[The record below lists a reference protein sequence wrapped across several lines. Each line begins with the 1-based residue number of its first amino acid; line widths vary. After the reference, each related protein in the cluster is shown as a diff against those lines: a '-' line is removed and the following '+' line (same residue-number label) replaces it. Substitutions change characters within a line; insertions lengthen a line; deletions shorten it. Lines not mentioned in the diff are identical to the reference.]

1 VRRNGSLIKK
11 QKPGLKKIFK
21 KIFKDHMILL
31 ALDWNWSSIG
41 VKTLQ
46 FILSFSIIV
55 TLHELGHFLTARWF
69 KCRVEKF
76 YLFFNPWFSLWKKK
90 IGETEYGLGWIPFG
104 GYVKIAGMVDE
115 SMDKAQLKQPPKP
128 YEFRSKPAWQRL
140 IIMVAGVVVNLL
152 LGFFIYAM
160 MLWHWGDSY
169 VPTNSLKYGIATDSL
184 ARSIGLK
191 DGDKIVSVDGKYI
204 EKFEKIPL
212 EVILKDVKTLG
223 VNRDN
228 KNIVINVPVDFAGKL
243 IKYKAIDFIDK
254 RFLFEGIDSVFPGSA
269 AEKAGLQ
276 RGDKI
281 IAVNGI
287 KVSFYSDFRNAIRSN
302 RGKQI
307 NMIVVRGKDT
317 LQKTAALSAEGLLG
331 VIPVP
336 PKDPGYIVKTTHY
349 SFFESFPAGLNKS
362 IETLESYWLQLK
374 LIFSGKVNTNESLGS
389 VISIG
394 KMFGEEWDWVRFWSL
409 TAFFSLV
416 LALMNILPIPA
427 LDGGHAL
434 FTIVEIITR
443 KKPSDK
449 FMEYAQMAGMVLL
462 LGLMAYALG
471 LDFMRIFK

>member
-1 VRRNGSLIKK
+1 
-11 QKPGLKKIFK
+11 
-21 KIFKDHMILL
+21 MTLL
-31 ALDWNWSSIG
+31 ASNWDWSGIG
-41 VKTLQ
+41 IEALQ

-104 GYVKIAGMVDE
+104 GYVKISGMIDE
-115 SMDKAQLKQPPKP
+115 SMDKEQMKQPPKP

-140 IIMVAGVVVNLL
+140 IIMVAGVVVNLI

-160 MLWHWGDSY
+160 MLWYWGDSY
-169 VPTNSLKYGIATDSL
+169 IPTNSLKYGIVTDSL
-184 ARSIGLK
+184 AQSIGLR
-191 DGDKIVSVDGKYI
+191 DGDKILSVDGKYI
-204 EKFEKIPL
+204 EKFDKIPF
-212 EVILKDVKTLG
+212 EVILKDVKTIEVKRG
-223 VNRDN
+223 EQNV
-228 KNIVINVPVDFAGKL
+228 VVNVPGDFAGKL
-243 IKYKAIDFIDK
+243 IKYKTINFIDNNYP
-254 RFLFEGIDSVFPGSA
+254 FEGLDSIVPGSA
-269 AEKAGLQ
+269 AAKAGLK

-281 IAVNGI
+281 ISINDADVPL
-287 KVSFYSDFRNAIRSN
+287 YSDFRTMV
-302 RGKQI
+302 RGNKNKQI
-307 NMIVVRGKDT
+307 NMMVVRGADT
-317 LQKTAALSAEGLLG
+317 LQKTAVVSVQGTLG
-331 VIPVP
+331 VNAVK
-336 PKDPGYIVKTTHY
+336 PKDSGYAVKTIHY
-349 SFFESFPAGLNKS
+349 SFLESFPAGFNKS
-362 IETLESYWLQLK
+362 IETLQYYWLQLK

-394 KMFGEEWDWVRFWSL
+394 KMFGVTWNWEKFWGL

-434 FTIVEIITR
+434 FTIAEIITR
-443 KKPSDK
+443 RKPSEK
-449 FMEYAQMAGMVLL
+449 FIEYAQMVGMVLL